1 MFDTGFF
8 SLHTALFICANLAV
22 AWYHQKDHAVLK
34 GWFPIKIFHWQ
45 YFLLNNCF
53 KCLQQN
59 SFHHHCIWVAADI
72 LVADISQN
80 QNYSHG
86 YMLWLRCLCVYVW
99 LRWTDTLSGIH
110 HITQLHLLEIIIQ
123 GCMTPSWRNKPLDFE
138 LANQFVYMMQC
149 LFHAELRSQWFEI
162 TSR

>member
-22 AWYHQKDHAVLK
+22 AWYYQKDHAVLK

-80 QNYSHG
+80 QNLFTWLHVMAKMFVCVCVTQVNWHIKWHPSHNTIAPIGDNYSG
-86 YMLWLRCLCVYVW
+86 MYDTFLKKQTIGCWIGKSICVYDAVFISC
-99 LRWTDTLSGIH
+99 R
-110 HITQLHLLEIIIQ
+110 
-123 GCMTPSWRNKPLDFE
+123 
-138 LANQFVYMMQC
+138 A
-149 LFHAELRSQWFEI
+149 
-162 TSR
+162 